1 MYACVCVCVC
11 VCVSVCVCVGVKA
24 AHKKTYALAPKLAL
38 EIGVEQVHAAT
49 GFGDN
54 SPTTPFLSENVA
66 LTGRVHAEFS
76 LPLLVVS
83 VAGQEAMKNITV
95 ARGVHSVRDL
105 FNIKRK
111 RLATLIRVVKTVL
124 NHERQAAANQRARA
138 RLPRTRH
145 QARHTLLFCVTD
157 FCVTD
162 TKENERISVCVL
174 GQNIKSKV

>member
-1 MYACVCVCVC
+1 M
-11 VCVSVCVCVGVKA
+11 
-24 AHKKTYALAPKLAL
+24 
-38 EIGVEQVHAAT
+38 
-49 GFGDN
+49 
-54 SPTTPFLSENVA
+54 
-66 LTGRVHAEFS
+66 TGRVHAEFS

-124 NHERQAAANQRARA
+124 DHERQTAANQRARA

-145 QARHTLLFCVTD
+145 QARHTLF